1 MKNNEVR
8 KLPKRTK
15 IIIIILILAG
25 FAVFMTLKVLKE
37 EKISEILSSL
47 NYKNIKDLEVINKL
61 KVEDKETRYKSNVYK
76 VRFYDNNL
84 NKMCIGFVHIDRF
97 NKYSADL
104 DCK

>member
-1 MKNNEVR
+1 MKNNEIR
-8 KLPKRTK
+8 KLPKKT
-15 IIIIILILAG
+15 IIIIMILILAG

-37 EKISEILSSL
+37 AKMTEILSSL

-61 KVEDKETRYKSNVYK
+61 KVEDKETRYKSKVYK

-84 NKMCIGFVHIDRF
+84 NKMCIGFVHMGRY
-97 NKYSADL
+97 NKNSVDL